1 MTVVETLGSE
11 DSRYELVDSR
21 DALASARRTLPE
33 REHRVV
39 GLRFSDDLTQSKIGE
54 RIGL

>member
-21 DALASARRTLPE
+21 DALASAWRTLPE
-33 REHRVV
+33 RAPGGRAS
-39 GLRFSDDLTQSKIGE
+39 LQR
-54 RIGL
+54 